1 MKTDFQTKATSA
13 VGSSALFDRP
23 HCKKYLLRPIVEI
36 VRNYG
41 IRACESKAL
50 EIAHSLAVRTL
61 VNVGGGRNSVRWAAA
76 QNCDGLLDPA
86 LDFNTCSLAWRDGS
100 VDLVVCEQVIE
111 HLHNTT
117 WFLSELH
124 RILRPG
130 GHLLLSTENLASLPN
145 IFALLCQKAPF
156 STQAVCGRFIGGW
169 RDGEAGY
176 GIERA
181 PNHPAFSGV
190 RGHVRVMT
198 VGQLRTLLE
207 WSRFKILSKHG
218 FGGNHYV
225 LLHAQQPNTQAE
237 R

>member
-1 MKTDFQTKATSA
+1 MNTPNDSETKTAPP

-23 HCKKYLLRPIVEI
+23 HSKKYLLRPIVEI

-41 IRACESKAL
+41 IQACESKAQ
-50 EIAHSLAVRTL
+50 EISRSLAVRTV
-61 VNVGGGRNSVRWAAA
+61 VNVGGGRSSVRWAAA
-76 QNCDGLLDPA
+76 QNCDGLLDPD
-86 LDFNTCSLAWRDGS
+86 LDFNTCKLPWTDGCA
-100 VDLVVCEQVIE
+100 DLVLCEQVIE

-130 GHLLLSTENLASLPN
+130 GHLLLSTENLVSLPN
-145 IFALLCQKAPF
+145 LFAMLLQKAPF

-176 GIERA
+176 GVECA
-181 PNHPAFSGV
+181 PNHPAFAGL

-225 LLHAQQPNTQAE
+225 LMHAQRSND
-237 R
+237 